1 MLLVLM
7 KISSSLA
14 KKIIEP
20 NQVLKVQDYS
30 F

>member
-14 KKIIEP
+14 KNIIER